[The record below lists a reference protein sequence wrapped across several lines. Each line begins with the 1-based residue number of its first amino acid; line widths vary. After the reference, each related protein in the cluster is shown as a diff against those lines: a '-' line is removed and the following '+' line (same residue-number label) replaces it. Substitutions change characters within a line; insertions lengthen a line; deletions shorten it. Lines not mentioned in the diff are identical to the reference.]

1 MVKYI
6 FSLKL
11 KDSPDEYRYVL
22 DLQPSQ
28 ENNPEKLLNSE
39 IREHIR
45 DSLQKQSSCKIDDPI
60 LNRILRTWTQDI
72 KEGYRDSSLTFDLP
86 SFMDS
91 QILLLNDSGNQ
102 EIPDLIEPDLSGIEP
117 KIGALPPLVFS

>member
-1 MVKYI
+1 MVKYA
-6 FSLKL
+6 FVLKL
-11 KDSPDEYRYVL
+11 KDSPDEYKYIL
-22 DLQPSQ
+22 DLQPNQ

-45 DSLQKQSSCKIDDPI
+45 DSLQKQSSCKIDDFT

-72 KEGYRDSSLTFDLP
+72 KEGYRDSSLTLDLP

-102 EIPDLIEPDLSGIEP
+102 DIPTLIKPDLSGIEP
-117 KIGALPPLVFS
+117 KIGALPPLVFG